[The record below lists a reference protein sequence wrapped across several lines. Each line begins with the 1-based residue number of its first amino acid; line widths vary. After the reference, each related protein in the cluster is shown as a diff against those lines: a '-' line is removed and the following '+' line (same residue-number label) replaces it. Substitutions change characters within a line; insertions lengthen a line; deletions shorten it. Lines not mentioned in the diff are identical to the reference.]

1 MYYFTFHYVSIL
13 IFVKLAASVACPVF
27 TFHYVSILMNEYD
40 LKATGF
46 STFTFHYVSIL
57 MQHGTVLSG
66 KCPFL
71 YIPLCFYFNTCLVI
85 RLVTVLSLYIPLCL
99 YFNFMPDVSTVTSSD
114 FTFHY
119 VSILIQNNFAGIG
132 VTKNFTFHYVSIL
145 IPPA

>member
-1 MYYFTFHYVSIL
+1 M
-13 IFVKLAASVACPVF
+13 KLAASVACPVF

-71 YIPLCFYFNTCLVI
+71 YIPLCLYFNTCLVI

-99 YFNFMPDVSTVTSSD
+99 YFNFNHAYILRRLSF

-119 VSILIQNNFAGIG
+119 VSILISCQMCLLLP
-132 VTKNFTFHYVSIL
+132 VLTLHSIMSL
-145 IPPA
+145 F